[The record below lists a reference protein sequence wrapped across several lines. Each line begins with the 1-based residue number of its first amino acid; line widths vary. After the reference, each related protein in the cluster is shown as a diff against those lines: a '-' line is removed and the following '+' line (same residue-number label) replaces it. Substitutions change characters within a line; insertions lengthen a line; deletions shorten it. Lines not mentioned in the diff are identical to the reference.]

1 MPFSKKYIF
10 KIIIALL
17 TIPNQIH
24 CNPID
29 EKNGRQLDLLGFG
42 AGFGVG
48 TILGSLL
55 FPVTTTTT
63 TTTTATTTTR
73 ASGGLVANPAT
84 TARPGSPPVRPDQ
97 SQASTVF
104 TSQPDCGISG
114 NNIFS
119 VKKFVLCFLS
129 LFRAAII
136 ITFTKKYYCCFF
148 FNLGRNKY

>member
-1 MPFSKKYIF
+1 MPFSKKYIL

-17 TIPNQIH
+17 TIPNKFH

-55 FPVTTTTT
+55 FPVTTTTTT

-119 VKKFVLCFLS
+119 VKKPVLCFLS
-129 LFRAAII
+129 LFRAAVI

-148 FNLGRNKY
+148 SI

>member
-17 TIPNQIH
+17 TIPNQFH

-63 TTTTATTTTR
+63 TTTSTTTTR

-84 TARPGSPPVRPDQ
+84 ETTPRPGSPPVRPDQ
-97 SQASTVF
+97 SQASTVL

-119 VKKFVLCFLS
+119 VKNPVFCFL
-129 LFRAAII
+129 FI
-136 ITFTKKYYCCFF
+136 
-148 FNLGRNKY
+148 

>member
-17 TIPNQIH
+17 TIPNQFH

-63 TTTTATTTTR
+63 TTTSTTTTR

-119 VKKFVLCFLS
+119 VKKLVFCFLFP
-129 LFRAAII
+129 LYLDL
-136 ITFTKKYYCCFF
+136 TFTKKY
-148 FNLGRNKY
+148 

>member
-1 MPFSKKYIF
+1 MTFSKKYIF

-17 TIPNQIH
+17 TIPNQFN

-29 EKNGRQLDLLGFG
+29 EKDGRQLDLLGFPV
-42 AGFGVG
+42 GFGVG

-63 TTTTATTTTR
+63 TTTSTTTTR

-119 VKKFVLCFLS
+119 VKKPALCFLH
-129 LFRAAII
+129 I
-136 ITFTKKYYCCFF
+136 
-148 FNLGRNKY
+148 

>member
-17 TIPNQIH
+17 TIPNQFH

-55 FPVTTTTT
+55 FPVTTT
-63 TTTTATTTTR
+63 TTTTR

-119 VKKFVLCFLS
+119 VKKPVFCFL
-129 LFRAAII
+129 FI
-136 ITFTKKYYCCFF
+136 
-148 FNLGRNKY
+148 